1 MVFVHHKPP
10 YLCLQVCQQQQAKID
25 MNPSNDASIRKFC
38 DVDCVAFI
46 LLNAL
51 QTPLGL
57 LLGDRV
63 TQLVAECSDT
73 PGILWTRKSHGSLAT
88 ITDFSRHGLAPSV
101 LLQFS
106 VADAL
111 HVRYPY
117 LPYSDTCSP

>member
-10 YLCLQVCQQQQAKID
+10 YLCMQVCQQQHAKID

-46 LLNAL
+46 LLNTL
-51 QTPLGL
+51 QTPLGPFP
-57 LLGDRV
+57 GDRV

-73 PGILWTRKSHGSLAT
+73 PGIPWTRKSHENLAT
-88 ITDFSRHGLAPSV
+88 ITGFSRHGLAPSV
-101 LLQFS
+101 PLRFS

-111 HVRYPY
+111 HVRYLY

>member
-1 MVFVHHKPP
+1 MVFVYHEPS
-10 YLCLQVCQQQQAKID
+10 YLCLQVCQQQQAKIYV
-25 MNPSNDASIRKFC
+25 NPSNNASIHKFC

-57 LLGDRV
+57 FLGDGV

-73 PGILWTRKSHGSLAT
+73 PGIPWTRKSHSSLAVT
-88 ITDFSRHGLAPSV
+88 GFSRHGIAPSV
-101 LLQFS
+101 PLQS
-106 VADAL
+106 SATDIS